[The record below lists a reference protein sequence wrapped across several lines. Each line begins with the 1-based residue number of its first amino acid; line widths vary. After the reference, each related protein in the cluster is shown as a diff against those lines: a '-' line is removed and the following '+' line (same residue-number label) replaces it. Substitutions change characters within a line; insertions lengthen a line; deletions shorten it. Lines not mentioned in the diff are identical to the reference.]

1 MQFLDA
7 DKVERLES
15 SNGRVAMRDIVQFVP
30 FRDVQGL
37 IQFKLVLF
45 MLICVSVAS

>member
-7 DKVERLES
+7 DKGERLES

-30 FRDVQGL
+30 LRDVQDL